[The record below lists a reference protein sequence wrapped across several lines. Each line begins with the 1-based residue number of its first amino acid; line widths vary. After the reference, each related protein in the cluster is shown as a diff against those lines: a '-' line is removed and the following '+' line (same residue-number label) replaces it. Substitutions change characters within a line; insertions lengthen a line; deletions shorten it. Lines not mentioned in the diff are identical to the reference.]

1 MTIIRTIAA
10 SMNWLVRIAAF
21 VAISLGTCAA
31 LAQDFP
37 TRQITIIVPFAAGGP
52 TDTIARIL
60 SERMR
65 VSLGQPVLIENVT
78 GASGSIGGARVVR
91 SPPDGYTLA
100 IGHWATHV
108 LNGAILTLSYDVL
121 GDFEPVGLIATG
133 PQLIIGKKALP
144 AKTLTEFIAWL
155 KDNPGKAAAGT
166 AGPGTGS
173 HVAAVFFQNKT
184 GTQFQFVPYRGAGP
198 ALNDLMAGHIDL
210 MFDQAS
216 NSLNQVRAGTVKA
229 FAVTAKTRLASAPD
243 IPTVDEAGLPELYID
258 YWHGLWAPKQ
268 TPKEV
273 IAKLNAALRDALAD
287 PAVRSRL
294 ADLGQ
299 ELPSADR
306 QAPDVL
312 AQHQK
317 AEVEKWWPIIRA
329 ANIKGE

>member
-1 MTIIRTIAA
+1 MKGN
-10 SMNWLVRIAAF
+10 MHVKWLWRRVGQHQRRAGCSFSPLTA
-21 VAISLGTCAA
+21 
-31 LAQDFP
+31 
-37 TRQITIIVPFAAGGP
+37 TR
-52 TDTIARIL
+52 
-60 SERMR
+60 S
-65 VSLGQPVLIENVT
+65 
-78 GASGSIGGARVVR
+78 
-91 SPPDGYTLA
+91 A

-108 LNGAILTLSYDVL
+108 LNGAILTRPYDVL
-121 GDFEPVGLIATG
+121 DDFKPVGLIATG

-173 HVAAVFFQNKT
+173 HVAAVFFQNQT
-184 GTQFQFVPYRGAGP
+184 GMQFSVRPLSRRWARVERPDGRPHRPDVRSGFQFAEPSARRNRESLRG
-198 ALNDLMAGHIDL
+198 DRED
-210 MFDQAS
+210 
-216 NSLNQVRAGTVKA
+216 
-229 FAVTAKTRLASAPD
+229 
-243 IPTVDEAGLPELYID
+243 PTGIGA
-258 YWHGLWAPKQ
+258 WAPKQ

-317 AEVEKWWPIIRA
+317 AEVEKWWPIIKA